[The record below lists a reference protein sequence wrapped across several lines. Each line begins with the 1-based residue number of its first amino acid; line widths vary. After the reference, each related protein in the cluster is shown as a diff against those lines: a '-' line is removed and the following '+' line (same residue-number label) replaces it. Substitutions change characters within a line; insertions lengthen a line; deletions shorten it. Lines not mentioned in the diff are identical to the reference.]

1 MARFP
6 LFFIFSF
13 FAIVAIIAIA
23 LLPLQPRQ
31 FAAVEARMDQ
41 GTLILDGEA
50 LSNIK
55 PARGFPVTPAPGPRG
70 DQSGPR
76 LASVS
81 ALAPGAK
88 YSKGA
93 RLLLGPNT
101 QAALSGRAFSVVI
114 TARGVANTPAQNIGF
129 GLVRGGPIS
138 WAQTEVSK
146 NFTALRFDVPATTQA
161 MTGLAIWP
169 ALEGQG
175 HGIEITSIALQPL

>member
-6 LFFIFSF
+6 LFFGLSF
-13 FAIVAIIAIA
+13 LVMAFMIGIA

-31 FAAVEARMDQ
+31 FEAVEARMDK
-41 GTLILDGEA
+41 GTLIIDGAA
-50 LSNIK
+50 LANIR
-55 PARGFPVTPAPGPRG
+55 PARGFPVTPAPGPRD

-76 LASVS
+76 LASVN

-93 RLLLGPNT
+93 HLLLGPKT
-101 QAALSGRAFSVVI
+101 LAALSGKAFRVAI
-114 TARGVANTPAQNIGF
+114 MARGVANTPAQYTGF
-129 GLVRGGPIS
+129 GVVTGGPIQ
-138 WAQTEVSK
+138 WVQMPVTP
-146 NFTALRFDVPATTQA
+146 NFGALNFEVPASNQV

-169 ALEGQG
+169 AIEGQG